1 MQGKERKI
9 FLAIAAVFSAA
20 FVVLLLAVVGPLD
33 LPGSWRTTLGLEDEY
48 PPCAPGLYHES
59 PTSPPQPAGHWRFEP
74 ESPRAEV
81 ENSAVAIGPI
91 VYSTN
96 GQTGNFRRVL
106 AYDTRSRRWSE
117 PTRSPIGLNHSQAAA
132 YEGDIYLAGGY
143 RDGEEATDSFLRYEP
158 KEDRW
163 TELPPLQQ
171 ARGAAAAAVVGD
183 RLYVVGG
190 SPQIFGRSVGGE
202 PYDSLE
208 IYDFRAKEWSS
219 GADIPEPRHHFV
231 AAGLG
236 GKLYV
241 AGGRRGLFEENNS
254 LPPTDAFDRYDPLT
268 DEWETPPPH
277 PDHHLLRG
285 NHHRRRQG
293 RGGRR
298 REPDALGGRRRLG
311 DVDRLGV
318 RSEDRTL
325 AEASR
330 HELRSP
336 RLRRR
341 DGGRPHLCAD
351 GQLLPGA
358 DGERARGDEDGRVAA
373 GLGAQGIGSTRSRA
387 ARRSASP
394 LTGLKIS
401 ICRSSPG

>member
-1 MQGKERKI
+1 MQGRERKI
-9 FLAIAAVFSAA
+9 FLAIAAAFSAA
-20 FVVLLLAVVGPLD
+20 FVVFLLAAVGPLD

-48 PPCAPGLYHES
+48 PPCAPGLYHKS
-59 PTSPPQPAGHWRFEP
+59 PASPPRPTGHWRFEP

-106 AYDTRSRRWSE
+106 AYDTRRRRWSE

-132 YEGDIYLAGGY
+132 YRGDIYLASGY
-143 RDGEEATDSFLRYEP
+143 LEGEEATDSFLRYEP

-190 SPQIFGRSVGGE
+190 SPQIFGKSLTGE

-219 GADIPEPRHHFV
+219 GADIPEPRHHAV
-231 AAGLG
+231 GVGLG

-241 AGGRRGLFEENNS
+241 AGGRVGLFEENNS

-268 DEWETPPPH
+268 DEWESLPPIPLITSFEGITTAAGKVVVVGGENQTH
-277 PDHHLLRG
+277 WEEGGGWVTSTAWAFDPKTERWQRLPDMSFDRRG
-285 NHHRRRQG
+285 FG
-293 RGGRR
+293 LATAGGRIYALMGSYCPGLTEKGPEATRTVESLPVSALKGGEAPPR
-298 REPDALGGRRRLG
+298 RG
-311 DVDRLGV
+311 
-318 RSEDRTL
+318 
-325 AEASR
+325 
-330 HELRSP
+330 
-336 RLRRR
+336 
-341 DGGRPHLCAD
+341 
-351 GQLLPGA
+351 
-358 DGERARGDEDGRVAA
+358 
-373 GLGAQGIGSTRSRA
+373 
-387 ARRSASP
+387 
-394 LTGLKIS
+394 
-401 ICRSSPG
+401 